1 MVAGCEINDNPFAPL
16 CRACKDKIAAEGDA
30 TPIAWMPR
38 DHRFVE
44 KLATPDVTI
53 ADIIGDVDPIRA
65 ARGGRDLSDEL
76 TIHYGLLP
84 RANRGIFAINELPD
98 LAGKIQVGLF
108 NIMQEGDIQI
118 KGYPL
123 RLPLDVLIVFT
134 ANPEDYTAR
143 GKIITPLKDRIGAEI
158 RTHYPSTVAEG
169 MTVTNQEAWVGRDP
183 ARKIDVP
190 EYLREVIEEIA
201 FQAREDKR
209 VDKRSGVS
217 QRLPITTLE
226 SAVSSA
232 EQRAARTGEKCG
244 IARIADIYAAM
255 PAITGK
261 LELEYEG
268 ELKGA
273 DTIARELIRSAVGR
287 VFSKRFGEVSFQPVI
302 QWFELGGELKLPEAG
317 EHRRALR
324 TTLENPRADG
334 TCRQA
339 RRQRSQ
345 RRRLCISSSRNDSR
359 RPLGAS
365 PHRPQR
371 RARLL
376 RGKAAATG
384 AARESESPAPAI
396 QLAVSNRKQRVR
408 GNSSSGALGPTM
420 KFIKYGKYVGEPAD
434 AIDLEEL
441 VKKLG
446 NFFLQS
452 GFESQF
458 YGVSEM
464 DPEKSMEA
472 LKDAILRALQE
483 GDLMPEGAMSDE
495 LREML
500 QNPNARQNQEV
511 KDLIEKL
518 MERMAQEGY
527 INPQQP
533 PQVTPPPQS
542 SARGQVGEAQ
552 ERDTEA
558 RFEITDKTI
567 DFLGFKTLQD
577 LLGSLGRSSFGRH
590 ATRDLATGIETSGA
604 SRQYEFGDTMNLDI
618 SETLF
623 NAVRRDGAKVP
634 VEITYKDLMVHQCE
648 YYSSCATVVLLDCSH
663 SMILYGEDRFTPAKR
678 VAMALSH
685 LIRTQYPGDTL
696 NLVLFHDSAEEV
708 PIGELARVQV
718 GPYYTNTREG
728 LRMAQ
733 RILLRQ
739 KKDMRQIIMI
749 TDGKPSALTLED
761 GRIYKNAFGLDPFV
775 VGQTLEEVNKCKR
788 AGILINTFML
798 ASDYS
803 LINFV
808 QKITEMCRGKAYF
821 TTPYTLGQY
830 LLMDYMQRKTK
841 QIH

>member
-1 MVAGCEINDNPFAPL
+1 
-16 CRACKDKIAAEGDA
+16 
-30 TPIAWMPR
+30 
-38 DHRFVE
+38 
-44 KLATPDVTI
+44 
-53 ADIIGDVDPIRA
+53 
-65 ARGGRDLSDEL
+65 
-76 TIHYGLLP
+76 
-84 RANRGIFAINELPD
+84 
-98 LAGKIQVGLF
+98 
-108 NIMQEGDIQI
+108 
-118 KGYPL
+118 
-123 RLPLDVLIVFT
+123 
-134 ANPEDYTAR
+134 
-143 GKIITPLKDRIGAEI
+143 
-158 RTHYPSTVAEG
+158 
-169 MTVTNQEAWVGRDP
+169 
-183 ARKIDVP
+183 
-190 EYLREVIEEIA
+190 
-201 FQAREDKR
+201 
-209 VDKRSGVS
+209 
-217 QRLPITTLE
+217 
-226 SAVSSA
+226 
-232 EQRAARTGEKCG
+232 
-244 IARIADIYAAM
+244 
-255 PAITGK
+255 
-261 LELEYEG
+261 
-268 ELKGA
+268 
-273 DTIARELIRSAVGR
+273 
-287 VFSKRFGEVSFQPVI
+287 
-302 QWFELGGELKLPEAG
+302 
-317 EHRRALR
+317 
-324 TTLENPRADG
+324 
-334 TCRQA
+334 
-339 RRQRSQ
+339 
-345 RRRLCISSSRNDSR
+345 
-359 RPLGAS
+359 
-365 PHRPQR
+365 
-371 RARLL
+371 
-376 RGKAAATG
+376 
-384 AARESESPAPAI
+384 
-396 QLAVSNRKQRVR
+396 
-408 GNSSSGALGPTM
+408 M

-472 LKDAILRALQE
+472 LRDAILRALQE

-500 QNPNARQNQEV
+500 QNPNARQSQEV

-552 ERDTEA
+552 EHQTEA

-604 SRQYEFGDTMNLDI
+604 SRSYEFGDTMNLDI